1 VIYPLATLLMTLS
14 DPYLPK
20 TTAISTFCNAFDIS
34 LADNSRHLKF
44 GMWVEHSIS
53 QPTDDKPSL
62 KWAWSRHVIQ
72 LKFQG
77 PPYIISQEKLKL
89 ESPNFLYR

>member
-1 VIYPLATLLMTLS
+1 VLYPLATLPMTFS

-20 TTAISTFCNAFDIS
+20 RTAISTFCDAFDIS
-34 LADNSRHLKF
+34 LAGNSRHFKF
-44 GMWVEHSIS
+44 GMWVEHNIS

-77 PPYIISQEKLKL
+77 LPIISQEKLKL
-89 ESPNFLYR
+89 ESPNFLHR